1 MGLSQIDIFLYIVII
16 LSAVVHEYAHA
27 WMADRLGDPTP
38 RLAGRLTLNPVAHI
52 ELFGTVL
59 LPLLLLWLQAPF
71 IGWAKPV
78 PFNPYNLRD
87 ARWGVL
93 KVGLAGPAANIGM
106 ALILSLLFRWMPV
119 GGTELL
125 DPMRLNLFME
135 FLAFIIYINISLGL
149 FNLIPVP
156 PLDGSKVIPELV
168 PFRWREM
175 FQQSFL
181 GIILALVIAMYFLPI
196 LSGALFRVFTGHYF
210 R

>member
-38 RLAGRLTLNPVAHI
+38 RLAGRLTLNPIAHI

-119 GGTELL
+119 GGAGLL

-168 PFRWREM
+168 PFRWREV

>member
-27 WMADRLGDPTP
+27 WTADRLGDPTP
-38 RLAGRLTLNPVAHI
+38 RLSGRLTLNPVAHI

-87 ARWGVL
+87 ARWGVF

-106 ALILSLLFRWMPV
+106 ALILSLVFRWAPLGAV
-119 GGTELL
+119 GLV
-125 DPMRLNLFME
+125 DPMRLGLFME

-156 PLDGSKVIPELV
+156 PLDGSKVFPELL
-168 PFRWREM
+168 PFRWRDAL
-175 FQQSFL
+175 QQSFV
-181 GIILALVIAMYFLPI
+181 GIILALIVAMYFLPI
-196 LSGALFRVFTGHYF
+196 FSGALFRVFTGQYF